1 MNYTCG
7 VGKLAKRTHKPTKD
21 NDLENAWTKS
31 GNRSKVTAGNAQT
44 TVPWHGK
51 INEIITKGILR
62 CFRRNMK

>member
-44 TVPWHGK
+44 TVP
-51 INEIITKGILR
+51 
-62 CFRRNMK
+62 